1 MYLVRVYGIYVL
13 LSYAPITYSGLA
25 EGQALAASR
34 GGKGYIS
41 SRGVLCKQ
49 GKGMRQRLVVVK
61 VGTSS
66 LTTNE
71 GKLCENEMAQLAKQ
85 IAAAVHGGDRIVFV
99 TSGAV
104 AAGIAELGT
113 AGKPKDLVFQ
123 QAAAAA
129 GQSVLMAKYREAF
142 KLYGVKVAQIL
153 LTAQDLSNRAS
164 YVHTCEVLNMLLKL
178 GVVPIINENDVTSV
192 DELVPVNEG
201 YKVNFSDN
209 DILSALV
216 ANAIGA
222 DLVIILSDVEGL
234 YTADPSD
241 PDAKIIGTVEN
252 ITAEL
257 KSGLVGKSKLGRGGI
272 QSKVHAAEIVTA
284 CGIPLVIANTRR
296 ENVIVDI
303 LAGKQVGTYFKPQKR
318 LPAIK
323 RWIAYGAAVKGQI
336 HVNEGA
342 KKAILEGSS
351 LLPVG
356 VVRVVGHFKTCDVVS
371 LMDEDGVEF
380 AKGNPNFTSGEL
392 NLIKGLQVTDV
403 RKKLGSDCPK
413 EVIEHRN
420 IHLIEGEK

>member
-1 MYLVRVYGIYVL
+1 MP
-13 LSYAPITYSGLA
+13 S
-25 EGQALAASR
+25 
-34 GGKGYIS
+34 
-41 SRGVLCKQ
+41 
-49 GKGMRQRLVVVK
+49 RLVVIK
-61 VGTSS
+61 IGTSS
-66 LTTNE
+66 ITTTDGALDE
-71 GKLCENEMAQLAKQ
+71 EEMARLAQ
-85 IAAAVHGGDRIVFV
+85 QVAAATKGGDKIVFV

-113 AGKPKDLVFQ
+113 AGKPKDIVFQ

-129 GQSVLMAKYREAF
+129 GQGVLMTKYHDLF
-142 KLYGVKVAQIL
+142 KHQGLKVAQIL
-153 LTAQDLSNRAS
+153 LTAEDLSNRAS
-164 YVHTCEVLNMLLKL
+164 YLHTCNVLGMLLKL
-178 GVVPIINENDVTSV
+178 SVVPIINENDVTSV
-192 DELVPVNEG
+192 DELIPVNEG
-201 YKVNFSDN
+201 YRVNFSDN
-209 DILSALV
+209 DILSVLV

-222 DLVIILSDVEGL
+222 DLVVILSDVEGL
-234 YTADPSD
+234 YTADPSN
-241 PDAKIIGTVEN
+241 PNAKIIRSVEN

-257 KSGLVGKSKLGRGGI
+257 KNSLEGKSKMGRGGI
-272 QSKVHAAEIVTA
+272 QSKVRAAEIATT
-284 CGIPLVIANTRR
+284 CGIPVVIANSRR

-303 LAGKQVGTYFKPQKR
+303 LAGKEVGTYFKPQTR
-318 LPAIK
+318 MSAIK

-356 VVRVVGHFKTCDVVS
+356 VTKVVGHFKACDVVS
-371 LMDEDGVEF
+371 LINSEGKEF